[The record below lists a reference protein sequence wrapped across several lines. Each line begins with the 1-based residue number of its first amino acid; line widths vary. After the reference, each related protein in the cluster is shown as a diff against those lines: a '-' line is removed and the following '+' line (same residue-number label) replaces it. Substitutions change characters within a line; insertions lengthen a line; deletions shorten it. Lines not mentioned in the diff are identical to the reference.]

1 MKLNTLSAFTLALVF
16 AATPLLSAQDLKTR
30 GVIASSKTEVAEH
43 TTATNKK
50 CGTSIAFNV
59 DYSTFSDVLTAPEN
73 ANQQSP
79 WAFIVNVTDALD
91 VVCGTPEGKA
101 AVQAKIK
108 TVTVKHAKAES
119 EALSGT
125 TFAYAVP
132 YTGANVQTIVTY
144 LQSKL

>member
-1 MKLNTLSAFTLALVF
+1 MKLYTLSACTLALTF

-43 TTATNKK
+43 TAATNKK
-50 CGTSIAFNV
+50 CGTNIAFNV

-108 TVTVKHAKAES
+108 TVTVKHASAES
-119 EALSGT
+119 ENLSGT

-132 YTGANVQTIVTY
+132 YTGAGVQTIVAY
-144 LQSKL
+144 LQGKL